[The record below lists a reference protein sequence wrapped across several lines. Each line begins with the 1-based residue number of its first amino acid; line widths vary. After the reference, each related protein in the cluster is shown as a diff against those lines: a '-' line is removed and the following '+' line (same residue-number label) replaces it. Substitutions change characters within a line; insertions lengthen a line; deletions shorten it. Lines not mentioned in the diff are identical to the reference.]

1 MLAGGREPDIG
12 IQHRE
17 QPAARAGGLPPERD
31 PGRLLGPGELADL
44 DPDQLGQADRAHAR
58 KCACLP
64 AVGILGRGDQ
74 RTALGQL
81 CQPFAGH
88 GEADLE
94 EYLITNEHPCIP
106 PSWKAD
112 RQGRWSRP
120 TPHLSPEGETR
131 APEEF

>member
-1 MLAGGREPDIG
+1 MQDRLVKGPSQRTERRPVRAGHRQQRDVLAGGREPDIG

-106 PSWKAD
+106 PS
-112 RQGRWSRP
+112 
-120 TPHLSPEGETR
+120 
-131 APEEF
+131 